1 MAKQDITLE
10 VVVSGRETVSK
21 TVTTVQSRIDNL
33 RKTIGTF
40 ISSLFR
46 MRNLLIGGLGLL
58 GVSLTANAAIASF
71 RNLVEEL
78 DRAGKAAQSFGLAD
92 SEFLKLQYAAERTG
106 ANFESLRIGI
116 TKLQQA
122 AAQGNPALDQLG
134 ISLDGLSNTE
144 MLARVA
150 QAFAGVTSSAERTAL
165 AVRLFGEQGV
175 KLLPLLESD
184 LAAISARFD
193 ELGGDSIAR
202 AVPYAE
208 QLRAAFGE
216 LGLAVMA
223 LQSDMLIAFGPELQ
237 ATVTAIAEAI
247 ARNRKEIVDSIG
259 QMAPSIDSLFTTIRV
274 GGPIVIVTLAGLQD
288 AIKGV
293 SYAVL
298 NLSKTVV
305 DFRIWAGEMDQ
316 AMFSAIGMNKAI
328 AETNERLTKLHSNSA
343 ALGQSIEEMNNS
355 WLNSGS
361 ALERAGELS
370 AKWVEAIRLIQSE
383 LGASITLAR
392 ENAEEL
398 EKLQPPPAGEAFVRP
413 SGALGAITRWKE
425 VTDAA
430 TVGAQTMSNA
440 LQATQSNFE
449 GFFQGILDGST
460 SAKDAIRN
468 FASAMID
475 ALIRVSAQLLAT
487 ITLAL
492 LLNALTGGAFAL
504 SGGIGGFV
512 GSLGSGLA
520 GGGGGGWGASSG
532 VGASAAALGMPAMRG
547 MPSPD
552 MGRGGAGNGQV
563 IVVQQHFQAVDSPSF
578 TRWLAAHGQEFGEI
592 VAGQVGTNY
601 TLNSALGG

>member
-1 MAKQDITLE
+1 MAKQSIVLE
-10 VVVSGRETVSK
+10 LVVAGRDQLSTV
-21 TVTTVQSRIDNL
+21 VRTVQARLNAL
-33 RKTIGTF
+33 RAGVASF
-40 ISSLFR
+40 ISSALR

-71 RNLVEEL
+71 KNLVNEL

-92 SEFLKLQYAAERTG
+92 AEFLKLQYAAERTG
-106 ANFESLRIGI
+106 ANFESLRIGL

-144 MLARVA
+144 MLARVS

-208 QLRAAFGE
+208 QLKDAFGE
-216 LGLAVMA
+216 LGVAVMA
-223 LQSDMLIAFGPELQ
+223 LQSDLLIAFGPELQ
-237 ATVTAIAEAI
+237 AVVTAIANAI
-247 ARNRKEIVDSIG
+247 AKNRTEIVDSIG
-259 QMAPSIDSLFTTIRV
+259 QMAPTIDTLFTTIRV
-274 GGPIVIVTLAGLQD
+274 GGPIVIVTLAALQD

-328 AETNERLTKLHSNSA
+328 AETNERLTALHSNSA
-343 ALGQSIEEMNNS
+343 ALGQSIDEMNNS

-370 AKWVEAIRLIQSE
+370 AQWVEAIKLIQSE

-398 EKLQPPPAGEAFVRP
+398 EKLQPPPPKEAFVLP
-413 SGALGAITRWKE
+413 SGALGAVEQFKVEMTSARLGMDLMR
-425 VTDAA
+425 DAIGK
-430 TVGAQTMSNA
+430 THQNFS
-440 LQATQSNFE
+440 SFFE
-449 GFFQGILDGST
+449 GLISGST
-460 SAKDAIRN
+460 SAKDAIKG
-468 FASAMID
+468 FVDAMINS
-475 ALIRVSAQLLAT
+475 LIQLGAQLLAT
-487 ITLAL
+487 ITLAAI
-492 LLNALTGGAFAL
+492 LNALFGGAPML
-504 SGGIGGFV
+504 
-512 GSLGSGLA
+512 
-520 GGGGGGWGASSG
+520 GGGLIGFIGTRGTQVPQTGDGASGAGLSG
-532 VGASAAALGMPAMRG
+532 VGAFTPRPNFL
-547 MPSPD
+547 PSPD
-552 MGRGGAGNGQV
+552 MGRGGASQGNAA
-563 IVVQQHFQAVDSPSF
+563 VQIITINATDAWSF
-578 TRWLAAHGQEFGEI
+578 KRMLEGEGATLSEI
-592 VAGQVGTNY
+592 IGGQVGSNY
-601 TLNSALGG
+601 TLSNALGG

>member
-1 MAKQDITLE
+1 MAKQSIVLE
-10 VVVSGRETVSK
+10 LVVAGRDQLSTV
-21 TVTTVQSRIDNL
+21 VRTVQARLAAL
-33 RKTIGTF
+33 RAGVAGF
-40 ISSLFR
+40 ISSALR

-92 SEFLKLQYAAERTG
+92 AEFLKLQYAAERTG
-106 ANFESLRIGI
+106 ANFESLRIGL

-150 QAFAGVTSSAERTAL
+150 GAFAGVTSSAERTAL
-165 AVRLFGEQGV
+165 AVRLFGEQGT

-208 QLRAAFGE
+208 QLKEAFGE
-216 LGLAVMA
+216 LGVAVMA
-223 LQSDMLIAFGPELQ
+223 LKSDLLIAFGPELQ
-237 ATVTAIAEAI
+237 ATVTAIANAI
-247 ARNRKEIVDSIG
+247 AKNRQEIVDSIG

-274 GGPIVIVTLAGLQD
+274 GGPVVIVTLAALQD

-328 AETNERLTKLHSNSA
+328 AETNERLTALHSNSA
-343 ALGQSIEEMNNS
+343 ALGQSIDEMNNS

-370 AKWVEAIRLIQSE
+370 AQWVEAIKMIQSE

-398 EKLQPPPAGEAFVRP
+398 ERLQPPPAGEAFVRP
-413 SGALGAITRWKE
+413 SGALGAITGWKE
-425 VTDAA
+425 ATDAA

-460 SAKDAIRN
+460 SAKDAIKT

-492 LLNALTGGAFAL
+492 LLNALTGGGFA
-504 SGGIGGFV
+504 
-512 GSLGSGLA
+512 LA
-520 GGGGGGWGASSG
+520 GGLGGFIGSFGSGAVGGGASGGASSG
-532 VGASAAALGMPAMRG
+532 AGASNVSALSPRANLL
-547 MPSPD
+547 PSPD
-552 MGRGGAGNGQV
+552 MGRGGQGSVGGMVQV
-563 IVVQQHFQAVDSPSF
+563 VNISAVDAFSLK
-578 TRWLAAHGQEFGEI
+578 RLLEGEGQTLSEI
-592 VAGQVGTNY
+592 VANQIPGSYSMSNV
-601 TLNSALGG
+601 LGG